1 MIGFVLST
9 VATAIAIIVVAQ
21 LIPQIMFGGDVPQ
34 ALLLAAVVGVV
45 NGLIRP
51 VVKTL
56 ALPIS
61 FLTMGLAGILINAA
75 LLLGVAYLAN
85 EFLSIPFTIAGF
97 PPDLTLEAV
106 VWAGVGA
113 VVLGLVTAVIGMV
126 VPGR

>member
-1 MIGFVLST
+1 
-9 VATAIAIIVVAQ
+9 
-21 LIPQIMFGGDVPQ
+21 
-34 ALLLAAVVGVV
+34 
-45 NGLIRP
+45 
-51 VVKTL
+51 
-56 ALPIS
+56 
-61 FLTMGLAGILINAA
+61 MGLAGILINAA